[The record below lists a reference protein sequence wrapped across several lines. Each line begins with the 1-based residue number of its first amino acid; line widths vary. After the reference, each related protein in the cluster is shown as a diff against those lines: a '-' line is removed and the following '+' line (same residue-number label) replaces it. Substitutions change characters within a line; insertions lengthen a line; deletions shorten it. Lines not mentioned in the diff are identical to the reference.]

1 MLSEG
6 LTRGGG
12 ESTVNYEDD
21 WGELSQFS
29 VATRPAVEAPPA
41 KVGRRKLDLHG
52 DLRGIPNALDGN
64 RKDWSHMNAKVAITI
79 MVTAVMMVATVRI
92 RTEDSRMTLA
102 TTSSFEHKSVVT
114 SEILSKAY
122 ETAGFATTAKHLDD
136 IGRSPSWM
144 NLLADVSN
152 VPVNAT
158 DLPFF
163 FHIPRSGGSTV
174 KDILGRCYG
183 FTQASD
189 LGGRKQGS
197 FRAASL
203 EVMHA
208 DDGAAYIN
216 VDTSTA
222 EGIRKAKRV
231 GLVESGVAN
240 VIASPHFYPAASLFN
255 ADQEGRC
262 FTMIRHPIE
271 RAVSMFHY
279 LAVAKWEATYDP
291 SLAYISIE
299 MYARSKRLE
308 HNWMV
313 RFLSNELERDLTDDH
328 LRIAKEVLS
337 KKCLVGLLNHKEESF
352 QRFEQYFGWAPK
364 NKDESDCRDRL
375 MQWGWSNK
383 HSHPQVEEGSVAWDL
398 LYMKNSFD
406 MKLYHYAVI
415 LFNEQTRLFETQ
427 INRGDASEG
436 VPVAVTLG
444 DKEN

>member
-6 LTRGGG
+6 LAWGDG
-12 ESTVNYEDD
+12 ESTGHCEDD
-21 WGELSQFS
+21 WDTLSQFS
-29 VATRPAVEAPPA
+29 VASCPVAVEAPPA
-41 KVGRRKLDLHG
+41 QVGRRKLELQG
-52 DLRGIPNALDGN
+52 DMRGIQTALNGN
-64 RKDWSHMNAKVAITI
+64 GMVWWHMKMKVAITI
-79 MVTAVMMVATVRI
+79 IATALMMVATVRI

-102 TTSSFEHKSVVT
+102 TTSSFQHKSVVT

-122 ETAGFATTAKHLDD
+122 ETAGFASTAKLLDD
-136 IGRSPSWM
+136 IGISTSLT
-144 NLLADVSN
+144 NLADASY
-152 VPVNAT
+152 VPVNST
-158 DLPFF
+158 DVPFF
-163 FHIPRSGGSTV
+163 FHIPRSGGGTV

-189 LGGRKQGS
+189 LGGHKQGS
-197 FRAASL
+197 LRSASL

-208 DDGAAYIN
+208 DDGSAYVN

-222 EGIRKAKRV
+222 EGIQKAKSV
-231 GLVESGVAN
+231 GLVESGLAN
-240 VIASPHFYPAASLFN
+240 VIASPHFHPAATLFN

-262 FTMIRHPIE
+262 FTMMRHPIE

-279 LAVAKWEATYDP
+279 LAVAKWEPTYDP

-313 RFLSNELERDLTDDH
+313 RFLSNELESDLTDDH
-328 LRIAKEVLS
+328 LRLAKEVLS
-337 KKCLVGLLNHKEESF
+337 KKCVVGLLTRKEESF

-364 NKDESDCRDRL
+364 NKEQSDCRDRL

-383 HSHPQVEEGSVAWDL
+383 HSHPEVEEGSVAWDL

-406 MKLYHYAVI
+406 MKLYHYAMV
-415 LFNEQTRLFETQ
+415 LFNEQARLFEAQ
-427 INRGDASEG
+427 IKRGDVSEG
-436 VPVAVTLG
+436 TLVTVPVG
-444 DKEN
+444 DKQ